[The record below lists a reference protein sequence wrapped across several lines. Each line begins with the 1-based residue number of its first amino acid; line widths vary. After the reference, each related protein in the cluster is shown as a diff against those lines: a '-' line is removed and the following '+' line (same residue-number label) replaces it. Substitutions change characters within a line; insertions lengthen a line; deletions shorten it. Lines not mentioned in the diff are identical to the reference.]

1 MRAVAPA
8 PAARRR
14 PRAAARRRPR
24 RAARAAAG
32 ALALAALAAGC
43 GGKAKVSEEKAG
55 GHAARLAQVADEDVR
70 QIRGGL
76 PAGAKRLGEKLFAK
90 REKAPEAAEIRP
102 VLRTTREAVPDL
114 VVAKSTFFAV
124 VDPSGLVVASDLER
138 DPLAGKSLFA
148 PFPELARAANGY
160 VETLGEMPELRS
172 VRTGDDGQWLA
183 ATALA
188 GEGGPRG
195 FYVTGWSW
203 RHFARH
209 LEEQLKTELRYEAG
223 AKGAEPPLQYAFV
236 VVGERAYGAATT
248 PEVSKQAIEGLGL
261 GAKLSAG
268 APPWH
273 GQIEITGRTYGVGA
287 ARAPTLCERCL
298 VVALRSEI

>member
-1 MRAVAPA
+1 MAARLPALAAVA
-8 PAARRR
+8 AA
-14 PRAAARRRPR
+14 
-24 RAARAAAG
+24 
-32 ALALAALAAGC
+32 ALALGC
-43 GGKAKVSEEKAG
+43 GGKAKLSEEKAG
-55 GHAARLAQVADEDVR
+55 GHASRLAQLADEDVR
-70 QIRGGL
+70 QVRGGL
-76 PAGAKRLGEKLFAK
+76 PAGAKRLGEKLYAS
-90 REKAPEAAEIRP
+90 RDKAPTVAEIRP
-102 VLRTTREAVPDL
+102 ALRTTREAVPDL
-114 VVAKSTFFAV
+114 LVAKSTFFAV

-138 DPLAGKSLFA
+138 DPLAGKSLFS

-160 VETLGEMPELRS
+160 VETLGEMAELRS
-172 VRTGDDGQWLA
+172 TRTGDDGQWVA

-209 LEEQLKTELRYEAG
+209 LEEQLKTELRYDAG
-223 AKGAEPPLQYAFV
+223 AKGSEPPLLYALV
-236 VVGERAYGAATT
+236 VVGERAYGAPTT
-248 PEVSKQAIEGLGL
+248 PEVSKQAIEALGL

-273 GQIEITGRTYGVGA
+273 GQLDITGRTYGVGA